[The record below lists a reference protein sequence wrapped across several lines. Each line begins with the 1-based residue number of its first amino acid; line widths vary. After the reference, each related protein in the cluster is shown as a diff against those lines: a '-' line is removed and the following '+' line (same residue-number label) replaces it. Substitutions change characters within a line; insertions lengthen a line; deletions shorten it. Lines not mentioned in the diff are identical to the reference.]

1 MSPAGDFFSVPLGSV
16 MPFKSFRKHLLAMLF
31 TILDNAILSVQSLA
45 IGST

>member
-16 MPFKSFRKHLLAMLF
+16 MPFKSFRKHLLTMLF